1 MAPAEPDPYEPLEAG
16 CAAGELEDGMLESI
30 PEPAAREAAAR
41 AATITEFRAP
51 AQPASR
57 AATAVAVEPALP
69 PSEPEWKREV
79 ASKLEEYRS
88 RRQRSADDPQN
99 DLPFT
104 PDGEQPQ
111 AGEPNPR
118 ASLRYAARA
127 RSQERVDISAQPA
140 LDFDASQSLPE
151 PGARLVPLAPWRD
164 RVHAGL
170 LDAGFLAIAYGGFL
184 LMFHWLGSAPLSF
197 GRVDALV
204 YAVTCFLICAQ
215 YFALFTI
222 FSGSTPGMMLRGLHV
237 VSFDGGAAGAQQLMW
252 RSFGYVVSGAA
263 ALLGFAWALWDED
276 QLTWHDR
283 ISQTYLT
290 AAPQHPSSAD
300 FTSSPPLDQSA
311 QSWKL
316 F

>member
-1 MAPAEPDPYEPLEAG
+1 MAPAEPDPREPLEADG
-16 CAAGELEDGMLESI
+16 VPADLEADILESI
-30 PEPAAREAAAR
+30 PEPAAREAALR

-51 AQPASR
+51 AQAASR
-57 AATAVAVEPALP
+57 AATAVAVEPAP
-69 PSEPEWKREV
+69 PASEPEWKRQV

-88 RRQRSADDPQN
+88 RRQRSGDDPQN
-99 DLPFT
+99 DLPFAQNHAPPQ
-104 PDGEQPQ
+104 PD
-111 AGEPNPR
+111 PR
-118 ASLRYAARA
+118 ASLRYAARS
-127 RSQERVDISAQPA
+127 RPQERVDISAQPA
-140 LDFDASQSLPE
+140 LDFDASQSLPQ
-151 PGARLVPLAPWRD
+151 PGARLVPVARWGD

-170 LDAGFLAIAYGGFL
+170 LDAGFLTIVYGGFL
-184 LMFHWLGSAPLSF
+184 LMFHWLGSAPISF

-204 YAVTCFLICAQ
+204 YAVTCFLVCAQ

-222 FSGSTPGMMLRGLHV
+222 FGGSTPGMMLRGLHA
-237 VSFDGGAAGAQQLMW
+237 VSFDGNPPSSQQLMW
-252 RSFGYVVSGAA
+252 RSFGYLVSGAA

-300 FTSSPPLDQSA
+300 FTSSPPLDPSA